1 MLTYKDYQR
10 AADSL
15 GVSVAHIKAF
25 SEVESSGYGFLP
37 TGEVKILFERH
48 IFYRQL
54 TSNKGKAFA
63 DTVSKT
69 DSDICNTTPGGYGK
83 LSSQHHKLQRAV
95 AIDRKS
101 ALESCSWGAFQVMGF
116 HWKSLGYDSVQSLV
130 NAAYSDQGQLE
141 LVIQFLKGNPKIV
154 AALKQNDWETVARL
168 YNGPGFAANSYHT
181 KMRDA
186 FIRFGGKL

>member
-1 MLTYKDYQR
+1 MLTEKDYQR

-25 SEVESSGYGFLP
+25 AEVESSGDGFLP

-69 DSDICNTTPGGYGK
+69 DPDICNKTPGGYGK
-83 LSSQHHKLQRAV
+83 LSAQHPKLQRAV
-95 AIDRKS
+95 AIDRNS
-101 ALESCSWGAFQVMGF
+101 GLESCSWGAFQVMGF
-116 HWKSLGYDSVQSLV
+116 HWKSLGYDSVQALV
-130 NAAYSDQGQLE
+130 NAAYSDYGQLE
-141 LVIQFLKGNPKIV
+141 LVIRFLKVNPNIV
-154 AALKQNDWETVARL
+154 SALKRNDWETVARL

-186 FIRFGGKL
+186 FVKFGGKS

>member
-1 MLTYKDYQR
+1 MLKETDYQR
-10 AADSL
+10 AANTL
-15 GVSVAHIKAF
+15 GVTVPHIKAF
-25 SEVESSGYGFLP
+25 AEVESNGDGFLP

-48 IFYRQL
+48 VFYRQL
-54 TSNKGKAFA
+54 VTNKGKSFA
-63 DTVSKT
+63 DTVAKT
-69 DSDICNTTPGGYGK
+69 DPDICNKTPGGYGK
-83 LSSQHHKLQRAV
+83 LSAQHPKLQRAV

-116 HWKSLGYDSVQSLV
+116 HWKLLGYESVQGLV

-141 LVIQFLKGNPKIV
+141 LVIRFLKVNPNIV
-154 AALKQNDWETVARL
+154 AALKRNDWETVARL

-186 FIRFGGKL
+186 FVKFGGKP

>member
-1 MLTYKDYQR
+1 MLTDKDYQR

-25 SEVESSGYGFLP
+25 AEVESSGNGFLP

-54 TSNKGKAFA
+54 TNNRGKAFA
-63 DTVSKT
+63 NTVSKT
-69 DSDICNTTPGGYGK
+69 DPDICNTSPGGYGK
-83 LSSQHHKLQRAV
+83 LSAQHPKLQRAV

-116 HWKSLGYDSVQSLV
+116 HWKLLGYDSVQSLV

-141 LVIQFLKGNPKIV
+141 LVIRFLKVNPNIV
-154 AALKQNDWETVARL
+154 AALKRNDWETVARL
-168 YNGPGFAANSYHT
+168 YNRAGFAANSYHT

-186 FIRFGGKL
+186 FVKFGGKL

>member
-1 MLTYKDYQR
+1 MLTDKDYQR

-25 SEVESSGYGFLP
+25 SEVESSGDGFLP

-54 TSNKGKAFA
+54 TTNRGKAFA
-63 DTVSKT
+63 DTVSKK
-69 DSDICNTTPGGYGK
+69 DPDICNKTPGGYGK
-83 LSSQHHKLQRAV
+83 LSAQHPKLQRAV

-116 HWKSLGYDSVQSLV
+116 HWKLLGYDSVQALV

-141 LVIQFLKGNPKIV
+141 LVIRFLKVNPNIV
-154 AALKQNDWETVARL
+154 AALKRNDWETVARL
-168 YNGPGFAANSYHT
+168 YNGAGFAANSYHT

-186 FIRFGGKL
+186 FVKFGGKL

>member
-1 MLTYKDYQR
+1 MLTDKDYQR

-25 SEVESSGYGFLP
+25 AEVESSGDGFLP

-54 TSNKGKAFA
+54 TTNRGKAFA

-69 DSDICNTTPGGYGK
+69 DPDICNTSPGGYGK
-83 LSSQHHKLQRAV
+83 LSEQHPKLQRAV

-116 HWKSLGYDSVQSLV
+116 HWKLLGYDSVQGLV

-141 LVIQFLKGNPKIV
+141 LVIRFLKVNPNIV
-154 AALKQNDWETVARL
+154 AALKRNDWETVARL
-168 YNGPGFAANSYHT
+168 YNGAGFAASSYDTRLH
-181 KMRDA
+181 DA
-186 FIRFGGKL
+186 YVKFGGKP